1 MSVSRAELRAFKYHH
16 KWSEKGEWDVRV
28 FECCRHCVT
37 LEALCNTGLSRW
49 RGSWVFGLSLKAR
62 GEEVRHLQGAWI
74 WRLVLGGDAGQT
86 QNLSEGLHVTTDGWV
101 DGLYRYYRL
110 CRSRMDVILS
120 ALRDRQL
127 DSETQSWERDKKQL
141 LNVFFERSIIQED
154 SVRCSHVSLPHHFCP
169 CFLKKVSSLSALA
182 SVTFRKTTKIK

>member
-1 MSVSRAELRAFKYHH
+1 
-16 KWSEKGEWDVRV
+16 
-28 FECCRHCVT
+28 
-37 LEALCNTGLSRW
+37 
-49 RGSWVFGLSLKAR
+49 
-62 GEEVRHLQGAWI
+62 
-74 WRLVLGGDAGQT
+74 
-86 QNLSEGLHVTTDGWV
+86 
-101 DGLYRYYRL
+101 
-110 CRSRMDVILS
+110 MDVILS